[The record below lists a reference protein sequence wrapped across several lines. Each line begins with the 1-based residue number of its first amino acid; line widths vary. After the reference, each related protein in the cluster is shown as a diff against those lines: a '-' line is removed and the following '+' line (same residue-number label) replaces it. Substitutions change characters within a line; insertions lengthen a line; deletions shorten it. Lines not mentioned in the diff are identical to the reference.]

1 MIKFLIIAIFI
12 FPLLAFAYC
21 PVCVIGSSVLVI
33 AGYELGVK
41 KIVMGLLIGGLAI
54 VVGDWLNNLIKKKF
68 FKGQNLLVIV
78 LTFIISYLP
87 VKNWIADYTYLTLNI
102 SNYQKFLL
110 IDKSLLT
117 GILGGILVFIAP
129 YISKWITKKRGKPIL
144 LQRVIIT
151 LVLLIIFGLIL
162 QFLF

>member
-1 MIKFLIIAIFI
+1 
-12 FPLLAFAYC
+12 
-21 PVCVIGSSVLVI
+21 
-33 AGYELGVK
+33 
-41 KIVMGLLIGGLAI
+41 
-54 VVGDWLNNLIKKKF
+54 LNCRL
-68 FKGQNLLVIV
+68 
-78 LTFIISYLP
+78 YLF
-87 VKNWIADYTYLTLNI
+87 NLTLNI

-117 GILGGILVFIAP
+117 GILGGILVFVAP
-129 YISKWITKKRGKPIL
+129 YISKWITKKRGKPIV